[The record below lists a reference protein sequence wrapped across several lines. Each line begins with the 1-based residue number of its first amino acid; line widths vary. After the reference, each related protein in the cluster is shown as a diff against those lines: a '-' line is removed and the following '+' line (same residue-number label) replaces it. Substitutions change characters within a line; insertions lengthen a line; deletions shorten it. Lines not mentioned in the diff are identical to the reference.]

1 MKKSKRNQL
10 SEECKHALRPFSFP
24 LCSYGI
30 TGKENSI
37 RDFPLCWDIKECPY
51 EKELEERNKILDK
64 LPKHLR

>member
-24 LCSYGI
+24 LCSYGM

-37 RDFPLCWDIKECPY
+37 RDFPLCWDINGE
-51 EKELEERNKILDK
+51 I
-64 LPKHLR
+64 